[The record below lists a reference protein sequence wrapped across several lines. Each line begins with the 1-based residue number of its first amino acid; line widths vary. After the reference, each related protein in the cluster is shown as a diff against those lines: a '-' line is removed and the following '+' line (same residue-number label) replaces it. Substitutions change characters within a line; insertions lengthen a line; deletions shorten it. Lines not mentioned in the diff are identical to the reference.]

1 MLILWLV
8 SAALWTGSAMFG
20 VRRTRMRPAFWSNA
34 LVTAFLLLGPA
45 IEDSASGKS
54 VLEGAVVR
62 TGLFVAVAFY
72 AWGMIRLLE
81 RHRTGPPRELAVLHR
96 HHEETT

>member
-1 MLILWLV
+1 MQ
-8 SAALWTGSAMFG
+8 
-20 VRRTRMRPAFWSNA
+20 PAFWSNA

-72 AWGMIRLLE
+72 AWGMTRLLE
-81 RHRTGPPRELAVLHR
+81 RHRTGLPPELVVRHR